1 MIAPRRTLA
10 AALAAGTLVFPL
22 FASPAT
28 HGRPGVAVSLSTVT
42 ARPGCGP
49 GSGRSARG
57 ERFMVVAADPAAA
70 AAGCAVLRD
79 GGGAADAAVAVQAV
93 LAVVEPQSSGRGG
106 GSQVTWARQ
115 GCLHTAL
122 GHPCA
127 VAVPLRSGAALVEV
141 TPGGHLRG
149 AADPRRDGAAMGG

>member
-10 AALAAGTLVFPL
+10 AGTLVFPL
-22 FASPAT
+22 SASPAT
-28 HGRPGVAVSLSTVT
+28 HGRPGVAVSPSTAT

-57 ERFMVVAADPAAA
+57 ERFMVVAADPAA
-70 AAGCAVLRD
+70 
-79 GGGAADAAVAVQAV
+79 DAAVAVQAV
-93 LAVVEPQSSGRGG
+93 LAVVEPQSSGLGG